1 MIGFAGQLR
10 VYAYG
15 APCDMRKSFNTL
27 SGLVSEMG
35 HDISAGEVF
44 LFVAQN
50 KKRAKILWHDGTGL
64 CLLAKRI
71 DVGSF
76 ASVWRRAD
84 ANGHLELSMTELSL
98 FIEGSKV
105 VEQKSLRPAV
115 FDRGSAGRISA
126 SSFQ

>member
-1 MIGFAGQLR
+1 MIGFAGR
-10 VYAYG
+10 VQIYAYS

-27 SGLVSEMG
+27 SGLVLAMG

-44 LFVAQN
+44 LFVAKN
-50 KKRAKILWHDGTGL
+50 KKRAKIIWHDGTGL

-71 DVGSF
+71 DVGRF

-84 ANGHLELSMTELSL
+84 ANGHLELGMTELSL
-98 FIEGSKV
+98 FLEGSTIM
-105 VEQKSLRPAV
+105 EHESLRPAV
-115 FDRGSAGRISA
+115 FDRGLAGHLSP

>member
-1 MIGFAGQLR
+1 MIGFAGQLH

-27 SGLVSEMG
+27 TGLVVDMG

-44 LFVAQN
+44 LFVAKN
-50 KKRAKILWHDGTGL
+50 KKRAKVLWHDGTGL

-71 DVGSF
+71 DIGSF
-76 ASVWRRAD
+76 ASIWRRAD
-84 ANGHLELSMTELSL
+84 ANGQLELSMTELSL
-98 FIEGSKV
+98 FLEGSKLV
-105 VEQKSLRPAV
+105 AQKSLRPAV
-115 FDRGSAGRISA
+115 FDRVLASQISA

>member
-1 MIGFAGQLR
+1 MIGIGGPHQ

-15 APCDMRKSFNTL
+15 APCDMRRSFNTL

-44 LFVAQN
+44 LFVAKN
-50 KKRAKILWHDGTGL
+50 KKRAKVLWHDGTGL

-76 ASVWRRAD
+76 AAVWRRAEPT
-84 ANGHLELSMTELSL
+84 GHLELSVTELSL
-98 FIEGSKV
+98 FLEGSKLV
-105 VEQKSLRPAV
+105 AQKSLRPPRWRR
-115 FDRGSAGRISA
+115 DKAGAISA
-126 SSFQ
+126 CSFK